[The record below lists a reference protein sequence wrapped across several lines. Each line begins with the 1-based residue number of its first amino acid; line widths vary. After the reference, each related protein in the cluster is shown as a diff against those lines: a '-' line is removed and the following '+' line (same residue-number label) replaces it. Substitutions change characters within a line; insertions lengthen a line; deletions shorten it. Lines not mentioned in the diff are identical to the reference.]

1 MLAFAQNSFV
11 FSTCYFLS
19 RESSGD
25 IPCGPPVLA
34 PLSVCANI
42 AASTQP
48 SGRSGTGRRAPAP
61 GRRSCTGR
69 EATPGMP
76 SSAPPRADG
85 CTGHEQMLY
94 CAGSS
99 LMRY

>member
-48 SGRSGTGRRAPAP
+48 SGRSAPAGALP
-61 GRRSCTGR
+61 HWRALRTGR

>member
-48 SGRSGTGRRAPAP
+48 SGHAPAP
-61 GRRSCTGR
+61 AGALRTGR
-69 EATPGMP
+69 EAAPGMP

>member
-48 SGRSGTGRRAPAP
+48 SGRSGTGRRAPALAGAPHWP
-61 GRRSCTGR
+61 GGHAR
-69 EATPGMP
+69 MP
-76 SSAPPRADG
+76 SSAPPRADD